1 MDKTQ
6 ILLDCL
12 TWVADETCID
22 TTLIV
27 SQDKTE
33 DVVDARHLLVKALSD
48 CGLYP
53 ATIAMLIGQSARNVN
68 SILAGFSARC
78 NRRKILRYN
87 YAQVKRLIGDNY
99 LTGY

>member
-22 TTLIV
+22 STLIV
-27 SQDKTE
+27 SADKSE

-53 ATIAMLIGQSARNVN
+53 ASIALLIGQSTRNVN

-87 YAQVKRLIGDNY
+87 YAQVRRQLLDKLLAAD
-99 LTGY
+99 

>member
-1 MDKTQ
+1 MEKLK
-6 ILLDCL
+6 ILSVCLDL
-12 TWVADETCID
+12 VSGETEID
-22 TTLIV
+22 QQAIL
-27 SQDKTE
+27 SECKNE
-33 DVVDARHLLVKALSD
+33 DVVDARHLLVKLMSE

-53 ATIAMLIGQSARNVN
+53 ATIAMLIGQSPRNIN

-99 LTGY
+99 LTGF

>member
-22 TTLIV
+22 STLIV
-27 SQDKTE
+27 SADKSE

-53 ATIAMLIGQSARNVN
+53 ATIAMLIGQSPRNIN
-68 SILAGFSARC
+68 SILAGFASRC

-87 YAQVKRLIGDNY
+87 YAQVRRLIGDNY
-99 LTGY
+99 LTSF

>member
-1 MDKTQ
+1 MDKTR

-12 TWVADETCID
+12 AWVADETCID
-22 TTLIV
+22 STLIV
-27 SQDKTE
+27 SADKSE
-33 DVVDARHLLVKALSD
+33 DVVDARHLLVRALSD

-53 ATIAMLIGQSARNVN
+53 ATIAMLIGQSPRNVN

-87 YAQVKRLIGDNY
+87 YAQVRRQLLDKLLIAY
-99 LTGY
+99 

>member
-1 MDKTQ
+1 MDKTR

-12 TWVADETCID
+12 AWVADETCID
-22 TTLIV
+22 STLIV
-27 SQDKTE
+27 SADKSE
-33 DVVDARHLLVKALSD
+33 DVVDARHLLVRALSD

-53 ATIAMLIGQSARNVN
+53 ASIALLIGQSTRNVN

-78 NRRKILRYN
+78 DRRKILRYN

-99 LTGY
+99 LTSF